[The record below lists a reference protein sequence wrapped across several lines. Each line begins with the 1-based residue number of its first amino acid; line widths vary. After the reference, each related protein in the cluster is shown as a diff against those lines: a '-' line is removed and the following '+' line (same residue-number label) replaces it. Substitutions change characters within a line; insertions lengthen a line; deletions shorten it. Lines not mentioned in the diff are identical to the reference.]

1 MDENRSS
8 SALKQDLPGLLLA
21 ILIGGISYGI
31 MLVAK
36 SPVADPLLIAIIM
49 GILVR
54 AVMGSSKTLLPGIL
68 IAPKI
73 FIPVGV
79 IFYAAKNLNFVKF
92 VKVETSMIVLL
103 IVIILV
109 FYGVVLLL
117 GKLLRQKKEITY
129 LIATGSAICGASA
142 IAIMSPVVEAE
153 SDDVSISLLAVAV
166 AAISGLFIIFP
177 FIATSSGL
185 SGYMYALLSGSVLQ
199 FTGFVEAVVVSFPP
213 LRSELSVDKMMSIA
227 ISVKAVRYLGLL
239 IAIPLF
245 ASLIRK
251 RVYLPWYLWAF
262 LLSGIV
268 GSVIY
273 AYYKPFYNEVLIP
286 SIKPI
291 YGVAW
296 SISMGAL
303 GLNANIEE
311 LLRNNGPKAVGMAFV
326 GFFAAGIIF
335 FIGLR
340 IIQLF

>member
-1 MDENRSS
+1 MEENISS
-8 SALKQDLPGLLLA
+8 SAIKRGLPGLLLA
-21 ILIGGISYGI
+21 IIIGVISYGI
-31 MLVAK
+31 KVVTGA
-36 SPVADPLLIAIIM
+36 PAADPLLIALII

-54 AVMGSSKTLLPGIL
+54 AIIGTNKTLLPGIL

-79 IFYAAKNLNFVKF
+79 IFYAARNLNFVQF
-92 VKVETSMIVLL
+92 AEVEIGMVVLL

-117 GKLLRQKKEITY
+117 GRLLRQKKEITY
-129 LIATGSAICGASA
+129 LTATGSAICGASA

-177 FIATSSGL
+177 FIATASGL

-199 FTGFVEAVVVSFPP
+199 FTGFVKAVVVSFPP

-245 ASLIRK
+245 ASLIKK

-262 LLSGIV
+262 LVSGIA

-273 AYYKPFYNEVLIP
+273 AYYKPFYNDVLIP
-286 SIKPI
+286 SITPI

-296 SISMGAL
+296 SIAMGAL
-303 GLNANIEE
+303 GLNANLEE
-311 LLRNNGPKAVGMAFV
+311 LLRNNGAKAVGMAFV

-340 IIQLF
+340 FIE

>member
-1 MDENRSS
+1 MDENGPSS
-8 SALKQDLPGLLLA
+8 SFKRDLPGLLLA
-21 ILIGGISYGI
+21 ILIGGVSYGI
-31 MLVAK
+31 KLIAK
-36 SPVADPLLIAIIM
+36 SPMADPLLIAIIM

-54 AVMGSSKTLLPGIL
+54 AIMGTNKTLLPGIL

-73 FIPVGV
+73 FIPIGV

-92 VKVETSMIVLL
+92 AKVETSMIVLL

-109 FYGVVLLL
+109 FYGVILLL
-117 GKLLRQKKEITY
+117 GRFLGQKKEITY
-129 LIATGSAICGASA
+129 LTATGSAICGASA

-166 AAISGLFIIFP
+166 AAISGLFIVFP
-177 FIATSSGL
+177 FIASASGL
-185 SGYMYALLSGSVLQ
+185 SSYMYALLSGSVLQ
-199 FTGFVEAVVVSFPP
+199 FTGFVKAVVVSFPP
-213 LRSELSVDKMMSIA
+213 LRSELSVDKMISIA

-245 ASLIRK
+245 ASLTKK

-262 LLSGIV
+262 LFSGIV
-268 GSVIY
+268 GSILY
-273 AYYKPFYNEVLIP
+273 AYFKPFYSEVLIP
-286 SIKPI
+286 SITPI

-296 SISMGAL
+296 SIAMGAL

-311 LLRNNGPKAVGMAFV
+311 LLRNNGPKAVAMAFV
-326 GFFAAGIIF
+326 GFFAAGVIF

-340 IIQLF
+340 IIE